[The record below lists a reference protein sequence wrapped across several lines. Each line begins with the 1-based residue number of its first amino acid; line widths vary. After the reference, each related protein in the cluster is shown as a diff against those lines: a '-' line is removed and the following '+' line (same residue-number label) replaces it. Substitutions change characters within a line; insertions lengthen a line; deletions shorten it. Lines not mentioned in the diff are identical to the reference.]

1 MIFLFE
7 SMSATGNQLL
17 LEFRHLYL
25 VLTLSL
31 FRYGFKEGS
40 ARVYPRGDGRTPVP
54 NGASGDKFM
63 KVYVSGPIVFKWLA
77 RTGLSFI

>member
-17 LEFRHLYL
+17 LEFRIYILFSP
-25 VLTLSL
+25 SL